1 VQSLLCLSVWQSKLC
16 TPDTT
21 ILYEENQIMD
31 NEQSK
36 SENRQQAWTQREIV
50 IIAAIGVVFGMLYLA
65 WVQLWL
71 LVQGLTGPLA
81 LEVLFGFW
89 FIASIVAAYI
99 VRKPGVA
106 FTAEVV
112 AAIAE
117 VLTGNPSGVILLLT
131 GVIQGAGAEV
141 PFLLTRWRNY
151 RLPVL
156 LASGASAA
164 VFSFIYNWFRFS
176 YWELNVGLLIT
187 MFILRVLSG
196 MILGGWLGKVVAEGL
211 YKTGVLQGLPIDRA
225 KRTAAT
231 SS

>member
-1 VQSLLCLSVWQSKLC
+1 
-16 TPDTT
+16 
-21 ILYEENQIMD
+21 MG
-31 NEQSK
+31 
-36 SENRQQAWTQREIV
+36 NRQNISTKSKQTWTQREIV

-71 LVQGLTGPLA
+71 LVQGLTGPLSMD
-81 LEVLFGFW
+81 VMFGFW
-89 FIASIVAAYI
+89 FLASVIAAYI
-99 VRKPGVA
+99 IRKPGVA
-106 FTAEVV
+106 FTAEVI

-117 VLTGNPSGVILLLT
+117 VLTGNPSGAILLLT

-141 PFLLTRWRNY
+141 PFALTRWRNY

-164 VFSFIYNWFRFS
+164 IFSFVYNWFRFS
-176 YWELNVGLLIT
+176 YWKLNVGLLIT

-196 MILGGWLGKVVAEGL
+196 AILGGWLGKVLAEGL
-211 YKTGVLQGLPIDRA
+211 YKTGVLQGLAIDKARRMA
-225 KRTAAT
+225 G